1 MMLRNKFLKSL
12 VAAIALSGLLLSS
25 ATPAYAVSVLGVS
38 MEEETRFE
46 QLAQIKL
53 ATDHL
58 ETAMAQLEKIGIAS
72 EVFAYIKQMTK
83 LMGQFHKIM
92 EMDPPFEMTVD
103 HVVTLDSALKFNDE
117 ITEWYAEYL
126 GEVNKL
132 RNEIALDGEQSKVL
146 ASAANMIIEP
156 PGTVAALQANTLSD
170 MSAIEQQR
178 RQMALEA
185 LDSKVAWVEKKLQA
199 AEAMHNEAVV
209 RCITRS
215 ICGGE

>member
-1 MMLRNKFLKSL
+1 MLRNKFLKSL
-12 VAAIALSGLLLSS
+12 VAATALSGLLLSS

-53 ATDHL
+53 ATDRL
-58 ETAMAQLEKIGIAS
+58 ETAMAQLEKIGIAP
-72 EVFAYIKQMTK
+72 EVFAHIKQMTK

-92 EMDPPFEMTVD
+92 EMDPPFEMTLD
-103 HVVTLDSALKFNDE
+103 HVITLDSVTKFNDE
-117 ITEWYAEYL
+117 IAKWYVEYL

-132 RNEIALDGEQSKVL
+132 RNEIALDGEQYKVL

-178 RQMALEA
+178 RQMALAA

-199 AEAMHNEAVV
+199 ADAMHKEALV
-209 RCITRS
+209 RCITQD
-215 ICGGE
+215 IGCGE